1 MLCMSFRL
9 RPNVLRMRPYVP
21 GRPIDEVKRELGL
34 TDVVKLASNENPL
47 GPSPLAQKAVA
58 DAARNMHLYPDA
70 AAHDLRHGLA
80 QHLGV
85 EPNMLAFGNGSD
97 ELIHLLGLVF
107 LGQPQDNVVVGDPS
121 FVRYD
126 AAAQLSDVRLTKVAV
141 DEHWRLNLDAMAEAC
156 DAHTRLVFVANPN
169 NPTGTLV
176 DHTSVTRLL
185 DRMPPGAA
193 LVLDEAYR
201 EYAADVPGYPDGLS
215 LIAEGR
221 PVVVMRTFSKAYG
234 LAGLRLGYLVAA
246 PELIDALE
254 RAREPFNVNS
264 LAQVAALAA
273 LQDNDHLQR
282 SKDVNKEGLARIS
295 AAAAGLGL
303 EVLPSYANFACVKVG
318 DAKAV
323 YEALLRQGVIVRPGT
338 GVGMPEF
345 IRVSIGTPAE
355 VSRFLEA
362 LPIALGSVTSS
373 S

>member
-1 MLCMSFRL
+1 MSFRL

-34 TDVVKLASNENPL
+34 ADVVKLASNENPL
-47 GPSPLAQKAVA
+47 GPSPLAQQAVA

-70 AAHDLRHGLA
+70 SAHELRHGLA
-80 QHLGV
+80 RHLGV

-176 DHTSVTRLL
+176 DHATVTRLL

-201 EYAADVPGYPDGLS
+201 EYAADVPGYPAS
-215 LIAEGR
+215 
-221 PVVVMRTFSKAYG
+221 
-234 LAGLRLGYLVAA
+234 AGCVRIAA
-246 PELIDALE
+246 PFAPYLYD
-254 RAREPFNVNS
+254 F
-264 LAQVAALAA
+264 
-273 LQDNDHLQR
+273 
-282 SKDVNKEGLARIS
+282 
-295 AAAAGLGL
+295 AG
-303 EVLPSYANFACVKVG
+303 Y
-318 DAKAV
+318 
-323 YEALLRQGVIVRPGT
+323 
-338 GVGMPEF
+338 
-345 IRVSIGTPAE
+345 GTP
-355 VSRFLEA
+355 VHIS
-362 LPIALGSVTSS
+362 
-373 S
+373 